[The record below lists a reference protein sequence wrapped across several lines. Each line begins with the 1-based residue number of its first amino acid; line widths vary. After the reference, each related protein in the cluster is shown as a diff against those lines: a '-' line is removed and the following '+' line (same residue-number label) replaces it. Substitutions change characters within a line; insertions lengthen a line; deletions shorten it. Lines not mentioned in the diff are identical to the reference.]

1 MHRKWE
7 NPMATTKATKKTKTS
22 PKAGAVKVTEAPDCA
37 ASAGCESQ
45 TAQDDY
51 LPGYPFDRDGRPI
64 ARKGTSEPVSVT
76 PVYHTDPEIIRRL
89 DRIVELLEGTLKVDR
104 KGLSLDSPFWNKML
118 DPDR

>member
-45 TAQDDY
+45 TAQDDF
-51 LPGYPFDRDGRPI
+51 LAGYPFDRDGRPI
-64 ARKGTSEPVSVT
+64 ERKGASEPVSAP
-76 PVYHTDPEIIRRL
+76 PVSYTDTELLKRL
-89 DRIVELLEGTLKVDR
+89 DRIIGLLEGALTVER
-104 KGLSLDSPFWNKML
+104 KGIDFESPAWARFLK
-118 DPDR
+118 D

>member
-1 MHRKWE
+1 
-7 NPMATTKATKKTKTS
+7 MATTKATKKTKTS

-64 ARKGTSEPVSVT
+64 ARKGTSEPVSEKQV
-76 PVYHTDPEIIRRL
+76 PSTDPELLKRL

-104 KGLSLDSPFWNKML
+104 KGLSLDSPIWDRML
-118 DPDR
+118 DPER